1 VAVAYDNSATGNS
14 GSVNVASLSF
24 SITVA
29 GVGSVPIVVTPST
42 NCELHAGA
50 ISFTGAASVTNGAGN
65 NANSANSTALSIA
78 SAVGDMVFI
87 GGGHGS
93 TTTGVG
99 GTGTQRWVV
108 NDNAA
113 TGGGNAVGGTYAGAA
128 SVSASCTSGTID
140 LWATIGG
147 NVTADSDTVIVVFF
161 SAALSSGNLTAATF
175 SATANGSAMTSVKG
189 SKQLSGTNDAVSD
202 SFYFVI
208 AGGGAAVAYQAAQ
221 IIGQDPAVQR
231 ASHW

>member
-113 TGGGNAVGGTYAGAA
+113 VGGTYAGAA
-128 SVSASCTSGTID
+128 SVSASCTSGTTD

-147 NVTADSDTVIVVFF
+147 NVTAGSDTVIVVFF